1 MSYYFNPIKNV
12 THNIDTQ
19 YLRFNLSDITCS
31 NSVVLFDTLQDL
43 ACSFS
48 RAYDEA
54 VNLDIKSF
62 RQELPPLRW
71 RDYEWIDL
79 KTKKPF
85 PKSRKAV

>member
-19 YLRFNLSDITCS
+19 YVRFNLSDITCS
-31 NSVVLFDTLQDL
+31 NSIVLLDTLQDL

-79 KTKKPF
+79 KTKKQKQ
-85 PKSRKAV
+85 KSRKAL

>member
-1 MSYYFNPIKNV
+1 MK
-12 THNIDTQ
+12 D
-19 YLRFNLSDITCS
+19 
-31 NSVVLFDTLQDL
+31 
-43 ACSFS
+43 
-48 RAYDEA
+48 DEA